1 MNGSPSPISI
11 ICSADSPASRTS
23 VSKTASD
30 MSALGCRWVSRGHIG
45 QYRLHFAVVSTMYST
60 GSALNFGRRVTYPHR
75 SLARFQARMVYLYCT
90 CRAGR
95 ASAPAK
101 LAEGAPMILTM
112 TGASGLIGRRLLKE
126 FGTAGYEIR
135 VLSRHSGTNLPAGVK
150 LFVWDP
156 VQGPPPAESLR
167 DAGAVVHLAG
177 EPVAQRWST
186 EVKQRIRDSRV
197 VGTRNLVAGLAAM

>member
-11 ICSADSPASRTS
+11 ICSADFPASWTS

-95 ASAPAK
+95 ASPPAK
-101 LAEGAPMILTM
+101 LAEGASIYDSHDDRRVRPDRP
-112 TGASGLIGRRLLKE
+112 ASVEG
-126 FGTAGYEIR
+126 
-135 VLSRHSGTNLPAGVK
+135 
-150 LFVWDP
+150 
-156 VQGPPPAESLR
+156 
-167 DAGAVVHLAG
+167 
-177 EPVAQRWST
+177 
-186 EVKQRIRDSRV
+186 IRDR
-197 VGTRNLVAGLAAM
+197 GLRNTRSEPALGDQPARRR

>member
-11 ICSADSPASRTS
+11 ICSADLPASRTS

-45 QYRLHFAVVSTMYST
+45 QYRLHFAVVSMMYST
-60 GSALNFGRRVTYPHR
+60 GTALNFARRVTYPHR
-75 SLARFQARMVYLYCT
+75 SLARFQARMVYLYCS
-90 CRAGR
+90 CQGV
-95 ASAPAK
+95 
-101 LAEGAPMILTM
+101 PMIITM

-126 FGTAGYEIR
+126 FGAAGYEIR

-156 VQGPPPAESLR
+156 
-167 DAGAVVHLAG
+167 
-177 EPVAQRWST
+177 
-186 EVKQRIRDSRV
+186 
-197 VGTRNLVAGLAAM
+197 